1 MFPRWVDSTHVDFR
15 HSFLQPS
22 TDGTSAPLLRSNS
35 WLVAACRRTN
45 AAVQYVCRFQHWFW
59 SVKSVLPI
67 SRFSP
72 CSWSGKFLEVETRW
86 SGKFLCS
93 FAFELRS
100 FAFYVWSVA
109 FYVWSVHSPGRAAL
123 SSARRACCVPCACT
137 LCSLTNPSTL
147 GGMESCLSMLGVLSL
162 GLLLSRA

>member
-100 FAFYVWSVA
+100 FAFYVWSFA
-109 FYVWSVHSPGRAAL
+109 FYVWSFAFYVWSFAFYVWSFAFYVWSFASFSLWSCAGHNHSNARQQL
-123 SSARRACCVPCACT
+123 S
-137 LCSLTNPSTL
+137 
-147 GGMESCLSMLGVLSL
+147 
-162 GLLLSRA
+162 